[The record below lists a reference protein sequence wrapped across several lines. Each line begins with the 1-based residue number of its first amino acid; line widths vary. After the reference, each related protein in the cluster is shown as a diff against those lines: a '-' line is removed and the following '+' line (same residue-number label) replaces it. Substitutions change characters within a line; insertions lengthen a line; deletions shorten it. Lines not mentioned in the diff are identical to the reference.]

1 MKAKARNTDMGAI
14 GHPVA
19 RPDGRAAIRRRKVLT
34 AASELFAKKGFEA
47 TSIRD
52 IAVAAGMMSG
62 SLYYYFTS
70 KENLYIAVQDASVSK
85 IFIAVEKA
93 IVGVADPWK
102 RLEAAAIAHAE
113 AMLDRSGFRV
123 LVTPFFP
130 PGLDAAV
137 RKELVDQRDRF
148 ERMMEAVIDDLPLM
162 PNIDRHVFQRHYL
175 GAVNWISV
183 WYNWEGALT
192 PTDVARQIVYTIQ
205 GQTPDYV
212 QNIARED

>member
-1 MKAKARNTDMGAI
+1 
-14 GHPVA
+14 
-19 RPDGRAAIRRRKVLT
+19 
-34 AASELFAKKGFEA
+34 
-47 TSIRD
+47 
-52 IAVAAGMMSG
+52 
-62 SLYYYFTS
+62 
-70 KENLYIAVQDASVSK
+70 
-85 IFIAVEKA
+85 VEKA
-93 IVGVADPWK
+93 IAGVADPWK

-183 WYNWEGALT
+183 WYNWEGALRDRLVNRIWPSFEICRSKT
-192 PTDVARQIVYTIQ
+192 WPFKSQTIRHFRQTAPGANVVPE
-205 GQTPDYV
+205 G
-212 QNIARED
+212 